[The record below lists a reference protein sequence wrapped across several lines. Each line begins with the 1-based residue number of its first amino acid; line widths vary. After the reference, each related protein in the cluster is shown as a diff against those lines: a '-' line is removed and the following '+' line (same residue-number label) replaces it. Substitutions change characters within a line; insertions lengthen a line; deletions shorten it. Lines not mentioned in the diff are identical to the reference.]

1 VDFHLPR
8 FFISSIGYPIV
19 AGSDKLT
26 ITLRFSKID
35 QLGKGVNIEIPKVGG
50 LMCPFE
56 SVSEYLTVRPTKDGP
71 LVLACSQASFIMED
85 PKIQTDEK
93 PEMIDHLYII

>member
-1 VDFHLPR
+1 MDFVFRR
-8 FFISSIGYPIV
+8 FNS

-56 SVSEYLTVRPTKDGP
+56 SVYDL
-71 LVLACSQASFIMED
+71 
-85 PKIQTDEK
+85 
-93 PEMIDHLYII
+93 

>member
-1 VDFHLPR
+1 MKL
-8 FFISSIGYPIV
+8 
-19 AGSDKLT
+19 DKLT

-56 SVSEYLTVRPTKDGP
+56 SVSEYLTVRPTKDVPFLCG
-71 LVLACSQASFIMED
+71 LVLACSQTPFILED